1 MRISSATEP
10 PAATAAYAEAELW
23 ATIAAR
29 WRSDEHPTIWR
40 DLPPIETEVI
50 PDVDPRSDLE
60 RRARRW
66 SYPLQEGDLAD
77 LARFA
82 AALAQ
87 TEGGAWQEDDGVLAT
102 QTFEERRFLV
112 ADRILPWAVP
122 WLRAA
127 ARCFP
132 EVRDTAEAAA
142 SDLLDIGERHRPAPA
157 LTGAEG
163 LFPPGYDSYGP
174 ADQPSD
180 LGDRIVSLWGGL
192 VVFRR
197 SIESVTGAGQTAR
210 SMPQEWR
217 DGSDTVATWYEVTAI
232 RWRNLAKRYRGTA
245 RLWDELAER
254 ARRTAESAK

>member
-1 MRISSATEP
+1 MRIGSATEP
-10 PAATAAYAEAELW
+10 PAASAAFTEAEVW
-23 ATIAAR
+23 AAIADR
-29 WRSDEHPTIWR
+29 WRADEHPVIWR
-40 DLPPIETEVI
+40 DLPPIEAEVI
-50 PDVDPRSDLE
+50 PDADPRSDLE

-66 SYPLQEGDLAD
+66 SYPLRDGDLAD

-87 TEGGAWQEDDGVLAT
+87 TEGGAWQETDRILAT
-102 QTFEERRFLV
+102 QTFEERRFLM

-132 EVRDTAEAAA
+132 EVRSGAEAAV

-157 LTGAEG
+157 LSGAEG

-174 ADQPSD
+174 ADLPSD
-180 LGDRIVSLWGGL
+180 LGARIVSLWGGL

-197 SIESVTGAGQTAR
+197 SIESVTGGRQDTR
-210 SMPQEWR
+210 SMPEEWR
-217 DGSDTVATWYEVTAI
+217 DGSETVATWYEVTSI
-232 RWRNLAKRYRGTA
+232 RWRNLAKRYPGTA